1 MRRPMTD
8 ETLDTENNDA
18 EMADSTHPPVV
29 VVTGPTASGK
39 SALAVDLAARFEGEI
54 INADSVQV
62 FRFMDIGTAKPT
74 AEERERVPH
83 HLFDIANP
91 DEPYSAGRYEK
102 DAREAAKAIH
112 ARGRIVFLTGGT
124 GLYIRAFLDGLI
136 QTGGVIPGLRK
147 QLEDEQ
153 ARAGEEGDPGRLHR
167 RLAELDSEAAA
178 RIHPN
183 DVRRTVR
190 ALEIHQQSGV
200 RASSVRDAHG
210 FRDRPF
216 RVLHLAIDPG
226 REILTKRIEA
236 RAEAM
241 IEAGLLR
248 EVRQLRDRGYAA
260 DLRPMQAIGYRHIQP
275 VVDGSDTLANALEA
289 MKSDTRRFARRQR
302 TWIRPLP
309 DVHWQDPADPEAVFA
324 RVEAFLE
331 SKPVAR

>member
-1 MRRPMTD
+1 MTMTVKTP
-8 ETLDTENNDA
+8 ETQNDDA
-18 EMADSTHPPVV
+18 SAADANHPPVV

-39 SALAVDLAARFEGEI
+39 SAIAVDLAELFGGEI
-54 INADSVQV
+54 INADSLQV

-74 AEERERVPH
+74 ARERERVPH
-83 HLFDIANP
+83 HLYDIANP

-102 DAREAAKAIH
+102 DGREVAKAIH
-112 ARGRIVFLTGGT
+112 ARDRIVFLTGGT

-136 QTGGVIPGLRK
+136 ETGGVIPGLRK
-147 QLEDEQ
+147 RLEEEQ
-153 ARAGEEGDPGRLHR
+153 ARSAEEGDPGKLHR
-167 RLAELDSEAAA
+167 RLAELDAEAAE

-190 ALEIHQQSGV
+190 ALEIYQQSGV

-226 REILTKRIEA
+226 REILTKRIES
-236 RAEAM
+236 RADAM

-248 EVRQLRDRGYAA
+248 EVRDLRDRGYGAE
-260 DLRPMQAIGYRHIQP
+260 LRPMQAIGYRHIQP
-275 VVDGSDTLANALEA
+275 VVDGADTLANAVES
-289 MKSDTRRFARRQR
+289 MKIDTRRFARRQR

-309 DVHWQDPADPEAVFA
+309 GVHWHDPAEPEAVFQ
-324 RVEAFLE
+324 RVEAFLA
-331 SKPVAR
+331 SKTVSP